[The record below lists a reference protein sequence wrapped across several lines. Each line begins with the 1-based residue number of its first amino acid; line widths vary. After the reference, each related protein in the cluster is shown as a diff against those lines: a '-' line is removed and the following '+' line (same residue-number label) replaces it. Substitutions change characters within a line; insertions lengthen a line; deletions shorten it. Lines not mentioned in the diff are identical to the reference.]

1 MMICESTPM
10 GVSCEG
16 GNRSKV
22 ASDSM
27 GERVPQRFAE
37 VLPIAQA
44 ALEEPSEA
52 DAPVPE
58 GESADAQ
65 VGEEA
70 SVSSDCPEPEQDQ
83 TGSENPET
91 AAWAFAQIIPPAMQ
105 PRTEMDADVAQSCVS
120 SVNGQAV
127 ESAQSAQGAAGQT
140 AIVAPSA
147 QDKSPQECQA
157 IPSGPP
163 ELMQVPGDEEITS
176 SAAGDGVLG
185 DAAIAT
191 PIEVGG
197 RPTMPQQAQEAVR
210 APDGQTPPARR
221 PEQAA
226 AEVASVPSAASTQ
239 TVAASPDAAEV
250 GQAGDADDGQMP
262 AMTDS
267 LSAGAPDADAV
278 MEVRGQDTPDAPT
291 STSEDKPGKA
301 FGRVGSVSEESS
313 SVVSDATTDGDASAR
328 SVRLERKALDRG
340 SFSNDSQHS
349 ASERPEI
356 VSGESVKTEPVQSSM
371 KDVFATVAKDAP
383 MALSGSPVSSG
394 SESVTSSPRSSAQT
408 PPQTQAS
415 ADATVARP
423 TVPSIGEQILDSVQ
437 ASATRGDRQ
446 ILVRLTPPELGTV
459 LVRFQQQGD
468 QLTGTLEVSN
478 QDARRE
484 IEQALPQVARTLQ
497 EAGVQVRR
505 LEVVASDQ
513 SERDPG
519 REHSMQDPWS
529 QHQGAGQGRDQSH
542 TSPQTRW
549 SQNWG
554 EHAVAHRGASQAQ
567 QQAATAQDRLDL
579 LL

>member
-1 MMICESTPM
+1 MMIRESAPM

-16 GNRSKV
+16 GNRSRA
-22 ASDSM
+22 ASDST
-27 GERVPQRFAE
+27 GEGVPQRFAE
-37 VLPIAQA
+37 ILPIAQA
-44 ALEEPSEA
+44 ALEQPSEA

-70 SVSSDCPEPEQDQ
+70 SVSSDCPEAEQDQ

-91 AAWAFAQIIPPAMQ
+91 AAWAFTGIIPPAMQ
-105 PRTEMDADVAQSCVS
+105 PRMEADAAVAQSTTPTVD
-120 SVNGQAV
+120 GQAV

-140 AIVAPSA
+140 AIAAPSA
-147 QDKSPQECQA
+147 QEKSPHEFQT

-163 ELMQVPGDEEITS
+163 ESAQVNGDKEITS
-176 SAAGDGVLG
+176 SAAGEGVLG
-185 DAAIAT
+185 DAAITT
-191 PIEVGG
+191 PIEGGG
-197 RPTMPQQAQEAVR
+197 RPTMPQQAQEVAR
-210 APDGQTPPARR
+210 APDGQTPPAWR

-226 AEVASVPSAASTQ
+226 AEVASVTSAPSTQ
-239 TVAASPDAAEV
+239 TVVASPDAAEV
-250 GQAGDADDGQMP
+250 GQAVDADDGRMP

-267 LSAGAPDADAV
+267 LSAGAPDADTV
-278 MEVRGQDTPDAPT
+278 MEVKGQDMPDALT
-291 STSEDKPGKA
+291 STSEGKPGKA
-301 FGRVGSVSEESS
+301 LGRAGSVSEGSS
-313 SVVSDATTDGDASAR
+313 SVVSDATTDADASAR
-328 SVRLERKALDRG
+328 SAGLERKALDRG
-340 SFSNDSQHS
+340 SLSNDSQHS

-356 VSGESVKTEPVQSSM
+356 VSGESVKTEPVQSRM
-371 KDVFATVAKDAP
+371 KDVFATVAKDAA

-394 SESVTSSPRSSAQT
+394 SESVTSSPRPSAPT
-408 PPQTQAS
+408 PPQTQAN

-423 TVPSIGEQILDSVQ
+423 TLPSIGEQILDSVQ

-542 TSPQTRW
+542 TFPQTRW

-554 EHAVAHRGASQAQ
+554 EHAAAHRGASQAQ
-567 QQAATAQDRLDL
+567 QQASTAQDRLDL
-579 LL
+579 FL